1 MRIDFQAI
9 SGHNEAMKQAKVSEL
24 KARLS
29 GYLAEVRRGQ
39 IVEVCDRQT
48 PIARIVPIERDADG
62 LQVDEPRRP
71 LSDLRRLKSIRLR
84 RRVDVG
90 RLLRESRDQ
99 R

>member
-1 MRIDFQAI
+1 
-9 SGHNEAMKQAKVSEL
+9 MKQANVSDL

-39 IVEVCDRQT
+39 TVEVCDRRT
-48 PIARIVPIERDADG
+48 PIARIVPIERDADD
-62 LQVDEPRRP
+62 LHVDEPRRP
-71 LSDLRRLKSIRLR
+71 LSDLRKVKPVRLR
-84 RRVDVG
+84 RPVNVS

>member
-1 MRIDFQAI
+1 
-9 SGHNEAMKQAKVSEL
+9 MKQTNVSDL

-39 IVEVCDRQT
+39 TVEVCDRHT
-48 PIARIVPIERDADG
+48 PIARIVPIERAADD
-62 LQVDEPRRP
+62 LHVDEPRRP
-71 LSDLRRLKSIRLR
+71 LSDLRKVKPVRLR
-84 RRVDVG
+84 RPVNVS

>member
-1 MRIDFQAI
+1 
-9 SGHNEAMKQAKVSEL
+9 MKRAKVSDL

-48 PIARIVPIERDADG
+48 PVARIVPIERDATS
-62 LQVDEPRRP
+62 LQVDEPLRP
-71 LSDLRRLKSIRLR
+71 LSDLRRVKPIRLR
-84 RRVDVG
+84 RRIDVG